1 MISVLYEKS
10 RQYTAETNCTREKK
24 KNANMEKKNVK
35 EKKKK
40 G

>member
-1 MISVLYEKS
+1 MIRVLYEKS

-24 KNANMEKKNVK
+24 KTQTWKKK
-35 EKKKK
+35 TLKKKKK